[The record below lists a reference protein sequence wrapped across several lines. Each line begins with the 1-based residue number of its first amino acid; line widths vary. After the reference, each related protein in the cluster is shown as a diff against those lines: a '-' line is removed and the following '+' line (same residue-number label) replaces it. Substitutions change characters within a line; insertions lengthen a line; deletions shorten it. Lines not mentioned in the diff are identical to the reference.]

1 MTAWIFAFGL
11 GAVAVLQ
18 GGLNRLISE
27 KLSLGA
33 TVLLNA
39 LVFLTVALV
48 YWFFAERSS
57 GQSGL
62 SGVGGFKPEWWYLI
76 PGVLGAIFVF
86 GIPWAIPQ
94 IGALRVFLC
103 IVAGQMVVS
112 IIWDKLAENRSPDLQ
127 GVLGALLAVAGVVV
141 ASWKK
146 I

>member
-18 GGLNRLISE
+18 GGLNRVISE
-27 KLSLGA
+27 KLPLGA
-33 TVLLNA
+33 TVILNA
-39 LVFLTVALV
+39 LIFLTVALI
-48 YWFFAERSS
+48 YWFVAEK
-57 GQSGL
+57 QAIQN
-62 SGVGGFKPEWWYLI
+62 GFKPEWWYVI

-112 IIWDKLAENRSPDLQ
+112 LIWDKVAENRSPDLQ
-127 GVLGALLAVAGVVV
+127 GILGALLAVAGVVV

-146 I
+146 IG

>member
-27 KLSLGA
+27 KLPLGA

-39 LVFLTVALV
+39 VVFLAVALV
-48 YWFFAERSS
+48 YWFFAERQSL
-57 GQSGL
+57 QSGL
-62 SGVGGFKPEWWYLI
+62 KPEWWYII

-112 IIWDKLAENRSPDLQ
+112 IVWDKLAENRSPDLQ